1 MDQFL
6 AGLAE
11 GLATAAVF
19 GAAVA
24 FAWLGSRWAE
34 RVERRDEQTAR
45 DMTEMDR
52 WRERRDAFD
61 RARRDRPT
69 ERK

>member
-6 AGLAE
+6 AGLME

-24 FAWLGSRWAE
+24 FTWLGARWAE
-34 RVERRDEQTAR
+34 RVGRRDEQTAR

-61 RARRDRPT
+61 RARRDR
-69 ERK
+69 R